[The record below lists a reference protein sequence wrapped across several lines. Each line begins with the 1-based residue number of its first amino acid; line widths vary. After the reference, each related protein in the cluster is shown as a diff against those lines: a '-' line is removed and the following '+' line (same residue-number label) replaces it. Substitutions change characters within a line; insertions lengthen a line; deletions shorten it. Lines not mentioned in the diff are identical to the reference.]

1 MPIDIGDIPTGTPP
15 TTGEKLQ
22 IRTAIGLGQTD
33 APTFLAQTLTGAL
46 TASETGASK
55 NPAVAFPVSGS
66 YAVGVWSPAQYT
78 IQLAMAPAGTLTNT
92 TAYTGLQYEMTAG
105 TLSWGVSSQTIKL
118 ARDADGILA
127 QRNGTAAQA
136 FRVYNTFPG
145 TTANEW
151 FEIDWKT
158 TANTVRLF
166 TNQGGTGG
174 ARAMDI
180 SAGATLFL
188 GAGSSSPIRMYSG
201 GVERWQI
208 SANGHL
214 MSAGVTDNLY
224 DIGASGANRPRD
236 VYAGGNGIFGGVV
249 SAAFGFRAPSSSQII
264 ASSDG
269 IWRLTNSSVNDFNRL
284 QFGSTTDAF
293 PAIARDGAGI
303 KFTGAAAGSTSWI
316 KVPPVA
322 VASLP
327 SAATAGVG
335 ARAFVNNAL
344 NPVFGNAVVGSG
356 LSTVPVYSDGTNWNV
371 G

>member
-33 APTFLAQTLTGAL
+33 APTFLTAALSSQGLANAPSLAIGTGA
-46 TASETGASK
+46 GYYQ
-55 NPAVAFPVSGS
+55 P
-66 YAVGVWSPAQYT
+66 
-78 IQLAMAPAGTLTNT
+78 TNT
-92 TAYTGLQYEMTAG
+92 QISFSANGSEAIRFTGGGIRLG
-105 TLSWGVSSQTIKL
+105 TNELGWGTFAINSLIL

-127 QRNGTAAQA
+127 QRNGTNAQA
-136 FRVYNTFPG
+136 FRVYNTDPVG
-145 TTANEW
+145 GAKEWGGLAWSGNE
-151 FEIDWKT
+151 FRVES
-158 TANTVRLF
+158 AA
-166 TNQGGTGG
+166 TGG
-174 ARAMDI
+174 GSIKRTILGGSDI
-180 SAGATLFL
+180 VFVASSGA
-188 GAGSSSPIRMYSG
+188 
-201 GVERWQI
+201 RWQI
-208 SANGHL
+208 TSTAL
-214 MSAGVTDNLY
+214 LAFADNTY

-236 VYAGGNGIFGGVV
+236 IYAAGTINSGSNVNGSGIINALGLTFQGRGSLSSQGNGILKM
-249 SAAFGFRAPSSSQII
+249 
-264 ASSDG
+264 SDN
-269 IWRLTNSSVNDFNRL
+269 TTSDFSRL
-284 QFGSTTDAF
+284 QLGSTTDAS

-316 KVPPVA
+316 KVPAVA
-322 VASLP
+322 VSALP